1 MGMALR
7 RRRAHRTLRV
17 VFMMKC
23 YLVVF
28 PILGQCRAGC
38 YTLRSDSRADHPILY
53 NAMAVPGLP
62 PGETVENRPLGR
74 TVSGGGGT
82 VRPSAVRV
90 GGWGAVRVRGPCPSH
105 LGATKRARRD
115 AGLSERGSFRG
126 ALLPR
131 RPVAVAVMAA
141 VAALGLPTAALTTAA
156 ATALALRG
164 PLLLHGLPLLS
175 PFGRPLLLPL
185 GAGLALL
192 LGRGL

>member
-17 VFMMKC
+17 VFMKC

-90 GGWGAVRVRGPCPSH
+90 GGWGAVRARPTWGQRKEP
-105 LGATKRARRD
+105 GAMP
-115 AGLSERGSFRG
+115 GSRKEDRSG
-126 ALLPR
+126 ALYCPGGRLPW
-131 RPVAVAVMAA
+131 P
-141 VAALGLPTAALTTAA
+141 
-156 ATALALRG
+156 
-164 PLLLHGLPLLS
+164 
-175 PFGRPLLLPL
+175 
-185 GAGLALL
+185 
-192 LGRGL
+192 

>member
-38 YTLRSDSRADHPILY
+38 YTLRSDSRADHPILC
-53 NAMAVPGLP
+53 NGIAVPGLP
-62 PGETVENRPLGR
+62 AGQTVENRPLGR

-90 GGWGAVRVRGPCPSH
+90 GGWGAVRVRCPCPSH
-105 LGATKRARRD
+105 LGANEKSPARCRA
-115 AGLSERGSFRG
+115 
-126 ALLPR
+126 
-131 RPVAVAVMAA
+131 
-141 VAALGLPTAALTTAA
+141 
-156 ATALALRG
+156 
-164 PLLLHGLPLLS
+164 
-175 PFGRPLLLPL
+175 
-185 GAGLALL
+185 
-192 LGRGL
+192 LGRGVQGLSTAPEAGCR